1 MTTVL
6 TLYLIVSLSH
16 ILEREHVYSNIWENI
31 YIESQDHY
39 SLVKIG
45 VATFREMKLHRM
57 LLFVTGN
64 RL

>member
-31 YIESQDHY
+31 YIEIQDHN

-45 VATFREMKLHRM
+45 VATFLEMKLHRM
-57 LLFVTGN
+57 
-64 RL
+64 